1 MAEYKEK
8 EDKHSGEGK
17 IASAYNKKTTERSAY
32 EESARRCAELTIPT
46 LFPPSSNSDGKQELP
61 TPYQSVG
68 ARGVNNIANKL
79 LLALFPANQPFF
91 KLNLDEKTK
100 TEMGETQGAVDKALG
115 KIEKIITAELNAS
128 PSMRVRTLEAFK
140 QLMVAGNVL
149 VYVPP
154 KENVI
159 RVFRLDRYVVER
171 DAMGNPLCI
180 IVKEDLTHETLPK
193 EVTEDT
199 NYDGTDDQK
208 DISLYTK
215 VYLEKG
221 TWEVTQECM
230 GKLVGKTVTYPKD
243 KFPWLPLRLIAM
255 DNEDYGRSFVEQYYG
270 DLLSLEGLM
279 RAIVE
284 GSAAAAKLI
293 FMVSP
298 NGTTTARDIAEA
310 NNLDVI
316 SGDSR
321 EVSTLQSDKSGDFR
335 VALETA
341 NGIIERLS
349 FAFMLNSAVQRS
361 GERVTAEE
369 IRYVANELE
378 ENQGGIYSILAQDYQ
393 LPLLNILM
401 SNAQKA
407 GKIPAL
413 PKGAVKPAI
422 TTGMEA
428 LGRTAD
434 IQKLDMFLQ
443 QLSALGEQTLAKY
456 LNVGEYIKR
465 RAGALQVDVDGL
477 IRSDEEIQQA
487 EQAQKQEAQQ
497 AQLMQAATPNAVKAA
512 GDMAGQAMASQ
523 QPQEGAT
530 Q

>member
-8 EDKHSGEGK
+8 QDSESAEGK
-17 IASAYNKKTTERSAY
+17 IASAYNKKETNRDPYLQT
-32 EESARRCAELTIPT
+32 ARECAAITIPS
-46 LFPPSSNSDGKQELP
+46 LFPPQEFSTGKQKLP

-100 TEMGETQGAVDKALG
+100 TEMGEAQGSVDIALG
-115 KIEKIITAELNAS
+115 KIEKIIAAEVNSS
-128 PSMRVRTLEAFK
+128 PTMRVRTLEAFK

-149 VYVPP
+149 IYVPP
-154 KENVI
+154 KENII
-159 RVFRLDRYVVER
+159 RVFRLDRYVVDR

-193 EVTEDT
+193 EVKDSLDYNEKDNT
-199 NYDGTDDQK
+199 K

-215 VYLEKG
+215 IYMEDG

-230 GKLVGKTVTYPKD
+230 GLPVGKLVTYPKD
-243 KFPWLPLRLIAM
+243 KAPWLPLRLIAM

-279 RAIVE
+279 QAIVE

-316 SGDSR
+316 SGDAR
-321 EVSTLQSDKSGDFR
+321 EVSTLQSEKSADFR

-378 ENQGGIYSILAQDYQ
+378 ENQGGIYSALAQDYQ
-393 LPLLNILM
+393 LPLLIILM
-401 SNAQKA
+401 DKAQRQ
-407 GKIPAL
+407 GKIPTL
-413 PKGAVKPAI
+413 PKGVVKPTI

-443 QLSALGEQTLAKY
+443 SMGMLGEETIAKY

-465 RAGALQVDVDGL
+465 RAGALQVDVEGL
-477 IRSDEEIQQA
+477 IRTEEEIQQA
-487 EQAQKQEAQQ
+487 EQASQQQAQQ
-497 AQLMQAATPNAVKAA
+497 AQLMQAATPNAVKAM
-512 GDMAGQAMASQ
+512 GDMAGQAMQQ
-523 QPQEGAT
+523 QPTEGAT
-530 Q
+530 E

>member
-1 MAEYKEK
+1 MAE
-8 EDKHSGEGK
+8 EDKMKDKQSAEGK
-17 IASAYNKKTTERSAY
+17 IASAYDKKTTDRDPY
-32 EESARRCAELTIPT
+32 LQTARDCASITIPSA
-46 LFPPSSNSDGKQELP
+46 FPPQEFSSGKQKLP

-91 KLNLDEKTK
+91 KLKVDEKTK
-100 TEMGETQGAVDKALG
+100 VELGETEGNIDKALS
-115 KIEKIITAELNAS
+115 KIEKIITAEINAS
-128 PSMRVRTLEAFK
+128 PSLRVRTLEAFK
-140 QLMVAGNVL
+140 QLMIAGNIL
-149 VYVPP
+149 IYIPP
-154 KENVI
+154 KENVL
-159 RVFRLDRYVVER
+159 RVFRLDRYVVDR

-180 IVKEDLTHETLPK
+180 IVKEDMAHESLPK
-193 EVTEDT
+193 EVKDDID
-199 NYDGTDDQK
+199 YDENKERQ

-215 VYLEKG
+215 IYLEDG
-221 TWEVTQECM
+221 IWEVTQECM
-230 GKLVGKTVTYPKD
+230 GKIVGNKVTYPKS
-243 KFPWLPLRLIAM
+243 KSPWLPLRLIAM

-279 RAIVE
+279 QAIVE
-284 GSAAAAKLI
+284 GSAASAKLI
-293 FMVSP
+293 FLVSP

-316 SGDSR
+316 SGDAR
-321 EVSTLQSDKSGDFR
+321 EVSSLQADKSADFR

-378 ENQGGIYSILAQDYQ
+378 ENQGGIYSALAQDYQ
-393 LPLLNILM
+393 LPLVSILM
-401 SNAQKA
+401 DKAQRQ

-413 PKGAVKPAI
+413 PKGVVQPTI

-434 IQKLDMFLQ
+434 LQSLDMFLQ
-443 QLSALGEQTLAKY
+443 SIAVLGEAAVAKY
-456 LNVGEYIKR
+456 LNTGEYIKR
-465 RAGALQVDVDGL
+465 RASALQIDTNGL
-477 IRSDEEIQQA
+477 IREEEEIQQA
-487 EQAQKQEAQQ
+487 EQAAKQEAQQ
-497 AQLMQAATPNAVKAA
+497 AQLMQAAVPNATKAV
-512 GDMAGQAMASQ
+512 GDIANQAMQ
-523 QPQEGAT
+523 QPQEGA